1 MLDRETLLKIIS
13 GERRGFFSWL
23 VRGALSAITPV
34 YRLAI
39 FFRNRKFDNGT
50 NVTQVDVPVISIGN
64 LTTGGTGKS
73 PTVIWIARHLRQQGV
88 RVAVLSRGYG
98 AISNQTSDESLEF
111 QQRLRDVPHLQ
122 NPDRVASAAI
132 AIEELE
138 MQTLVLDDAFQHR
151 KIARDLDIV
160 LIDCT
165 LPFGFGRLLPRG
177 LLREPLK
184 SLRRASLVV
193 LTRCDRI
200 TDPELAELENTVHKF
215 TNVPIV
221 RTRTSAA
228 HLQQSSGKTIP
239 LDSLSNKKIFAFAGI
254 GNPQNFW
261 ESLQRQDYQIQDQ
274 QTFPDHHDYARAD
287 INRIGSAAN
296 TVDAEAIVCTHK
308 DLVKVACDRIDEIPV
323 YALVVNIEFTSGQE
337 ELTTAI
343 DKTIAEIV

>member
-23 VRGALSAITPV
+23 VRGTLSAVTPV

-39 FFRNRKFDNGT
+39 FFRNRKFDKGT
-50 NVTQVDVPVISIGN
+50 NVTRVDVPVISIGN

-73 PTVIWIARHLRQQGV
+73 PMVIWIARHLRQQEV

-98 AISNQTSDESLEF
+98 AASNQTSDESLEF

-138 MQTLVLDDAFQHR
+138 MQALVLDDAFQHR
-151 KIARDLDIV
+151 KIGRDLDIV

-200 TDPELAELENTVHKF
+200 PERELAELENTIRKF
-215 TNVPIV
+215 TNVSIV
-221 RTRTSAA
+221 RTQTSAA

-261 ESLQRQDYQIQDQ
+261 ESLQRLDYQVQDQ

-287 INRIGSAAN
+287 INRIGSAA
-296 TVDAEAIVCTHK
+296 TTADVEAIVCTHK

-337 ELTTAI
+337 ELTAAI
-343 DKTIAEIV
+343 DSTIAKSI

>member
-1 MLDRETLLKIIS
+1 
-13 GERRGFFSWL
+13 
-23 VRGALSAITPV
+23 
-34 YRLAI
+34 
-39 FFRNRKFDNGT
+39 
-50 NVTQVDVPVISIGN
+50 
-64 LTTGGTGKS
+64 
-73 PTVIWIARHLRQQGV
+73 
-88 RVAVLSRGYG
+88 
-98 AISNQTSDESLEF
+98 
-111 QQRLRDVPHLQ
+111 
-122 NPDRVASAAI
+122 
-132 AIEELE
+132 

-184 SLRRASLVV
+184 SLRRANLVV

-200 TDPELAELENTVHKF
+200 TERGLAELENTVHKF
-215 TNVPIV
+215 TNVPII

-308 DLVKVACDRIDEIPV
+308 DLVKVACDRIDEIPA